1 MDCETYWKK
10 FIEEKGLED
19 RQHTAYYFCDN
30 EDDANELAELVV
42 AGKKKATASSV
53 LSYEYEKE
61 PLPKV
66 GDLNII
72 TDFHDQPICIV
83 ETTNVDI
90 VLFKNV
96 TPEMAALEGE
106 GDLSL
111 KYWREGHKKFFSRE
125 CEEIGEEF
133 SEDMQVV
140 FEQFK
145 VVYI

>member
-10 FIEEKGLED
+10 FIEEKGI
-19 RQHTAYYFCDN
+19 QHRKHTSYYFCDN
-30 EDDANELAELVV
+30 EEDANELAQLVV
-42 AGKKKATASSV
+42 SGKKRATASSV

-61 PLPKV
+61 PLPQV

-72 TDFHDQPICIV
+72 TDFFDQPMCIV
-83 ETTNVDI
+83 ETTKVNI
-90 VLFKNV
+90 VLFKDV

-111 KYWREGHKKFFSRE
+111 KYWREGHKRFFSRE
-125 CEEIGEEF
+125 CEEFGEEF
-133 SEDMQVV
+133 SEDMPVV

>member
-1 MDCETYWKK
+1 MDCEAYWKK

-19 RQHTAYYFCDN
+19 REHTSYYFCDN
-30 EDDANELAELVV
+30 EEDADELAKLVV
-42 AGKKKATASSV
+42 SGKKRATASSV
-53 LSYEYEKE
+53 LYYEYEKE
-61 PLPKV
+61 PLPQV

-72 TDFHDQPICIV
+72 TDFFNQPICIV
-83 ETTNVDI
+83 ETTKVNI
-90 VLFKNV
+90 VLFKEV

-111 KYWREGHKKFFSRE
+111 EYWRDGHRRFFSRE
-125 CEEIGEEF
+125 YEEIGEEF
-133 SEDMQVV
+133 SEDMPVV